1 MAVQKKLKYVQ
12 GLSELDAMLDSLI
25 DPKFRAR
32 ALRAAGKATLQPV
45 EQVLKSKLPDGGKDH
60 PSYKH
65 YGQDGYKSGD
75 LKAGT
80 KIALKVNTAKP
91 IKTDKN
97 GNVKKRQKSE
107 LYGIVTF
114 QPKLVKLANI
124 LEHGRT
130 KRIAR
135 TDDGNVFHYYGH
147 KTDKTERDIGTTEP
161 KNFISST
168 STECEST
175 MVETFKQNLFASV
188 EKEVKRHER
197 AMKRKN
203 NPKNKPKAK

>member
-1 MAVQKKLKYVQ
+1 MAVQKKLKHVQ
-12 GLSELDAMLDSLI
+12 GLAELDAMLEGLI

-45 EQVLKSKLPDGGKDH
+45 EQVLKSKLPDGGSDH

-65 YGQDGYKSGD
+65 YGQDGYKAGD

-80 KIALKVNTAKP
+80 KTMIKVNTAKP
-91 IKTDKN
+91 IKTDKK
-97 GNVKKRQKSE
+97 GNPRKGQLSE

-130 KRIAR
+130 RRIAR
-135 TDDGNVFHYYGH
+135 TEDGKVFHYYGH
-147 KTDKTERDIGTTEP
+147 RTDKTERDIGTTEP

-168 STECEST
+168 STECEPL
-175 MVETFKQNLFASV
+175 MVETFRINLLESIN
-188 EKEVKRHER
+188 KEVKKHER
-197 AMKRKN
+197 AMKRAAK
-203 NPKNKPKAK
+203 KKANQNV